1 MRSTQVPLGRTTTR
15 KDPGVSVNCVVDT
28 VAESDD
34 AAASVGVMGC
44 PIRIT
49 NILFHVWVKNEEA
62 IRFYTEMNYVD
73 TKVIKHYYERIEEPH
88 AVCMEKRLE

>member
-1 MRSTQVPLGRTTTR
+1 MRLTQAPLGRSTTP
-15 KDPGVSVNCVVDT
+15 KGPGVSGKRVVNA

-44 PIRIT
+44 PLRIT
-49 NILFHVWVKNEEA
+49 NIILHVWAKNDEA
-62 IRFYTEMNYVD
+62 IRFYMEMNYVD
-73 TKVIKHYYERIEEPH
+73 TKVIKDYYERIEEPH